1 MPHKKLVKDIVRR
14 YRPQSVR
21 RLRSKKEKSKK
32 KKNSLEAIRD
42 SYFFVLLFLIHI
54 IVRLSPLILF
64 LSMALGMLPAMFMDI
79 QNSVVHRPRG
89 DFVLC
94 KCAAAGCRCVLIIV
108 TDVSAFY
115 LTTDSR

>member
-14 YRPQSVR
+14 YRPKSVR
-21 RLRSKKEKSKK
+21 RHRLKKAR
-32 KKNSLEAIRD
+32 KKNRLEAIRD

-64 LSMALGMLPAMFMDI
+64 LSMALGMLAATFMDI
-79 QNSVVHRPRG
+79 QNSVAYRPRG

-94 KCAAAGCRCVLIIV
+94 KCDARSAPAQLAGAACNCDRCKVR
-108 TDVSAFY
+108 A
-115 LTTDSR
+115 